1 MKLTRRNLMK
11 TMGFFSLTIPFSTLF
26 EGVQGFDA
34 LQLVE
39 KYANTPDNQS
49 EFWFWVKQSFTT
61 SPTILNLNNG
71 GVSPQPKPVQDAF
84 IRYNQISN
92 EGPAYFMWR
101 ILDQGREPLRK
112 KLAELPGCSPD
123 EIAIN
128 RNTTEGM
135 DTIIF
140 GLKLKPG
147 DEVVLAKQDYPNVIN
162 AWKYREARDQIKLV
176 WVDLQLPSENLD
188 YLVNAYTSKF
198 TSKTKV
204 VNLTHMINWNG
215 QILPVKEIATEAKR
229 KGIYV
234 LIDGAHTFA
243 HLNFKIPD
251 LNCDFFATSLHK
263 WLCAPFGTGML
274 YIRKELIS
282 EISPLFPN
290 DNPSSTDI
298 RKFESL
304 GTRSFPAEMAIAD
317 AINFHNLIGST
328 RKETRLRALKNYWV
342 ENLSKF
348 SQIEILT
355 PMSDKFSCGLGIFAV
370 KNKKPEEVADYLF
383 NKHKIYTVAI
393 NWENIHGVRVTPHLY
408 INEDDLDRFVSAVK
422 DFINNNK

>member
-1 MKLTRRNLMK
+1 MAVLARNQNQFKTLSSDTIKFLTKVQHILC
-11 TMGFFSLTIPFSTLF
+11 GESSTK
-26 EGVQGFDA
+26 
-34 LQLVE
+34 VE
-39 KYANTPDNQS
+39 N
-49 EFWFWVKQSFTT
+49 
-61 SPTILNLNNG
+61 
-71 GVSPQPKPVQDAF
+71 
-84 IRYNQISN
+84 RY
-92 EGPAYFMWR
+92 E
-101 ILDQGREPLRK
+101 K
-112 KLAELPGCSPD
+112 KLAELAGCSPD

>member
-112 KLAELPGCSPD
+112 KLAELAGCSPD